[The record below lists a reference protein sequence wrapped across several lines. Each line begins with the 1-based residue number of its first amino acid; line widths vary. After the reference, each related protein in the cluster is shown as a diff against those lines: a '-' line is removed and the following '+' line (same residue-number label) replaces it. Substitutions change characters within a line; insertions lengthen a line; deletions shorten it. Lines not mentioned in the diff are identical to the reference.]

1 MSDMEKYLKLTPNAG
16 IDISS
21 YDEAF
26 NYVFQNSDIRNIA
39 ITGSYGSGKSS
50 LIESYKKKHGE
61 KHSFMQISLARFHG
75 NDEES
80 TQDSEKESSGTKL
93 SVEAILEGK
102 VINQLIHQVPPRKI
116 EQTSFKVKHTIRK
129 RDIILP
135 TAAIVLFILCMG
147 PIFYSEQLVD
157 WIASFSNKAIN
168 TALLGHGLWQ
178 WIQLISGVTAIA
190 LLSYL
195 VYKLVKMQ
203 KYKNLFKKINVN
215 GNEIEIF
222 ENQDDSYFDKYLNEI
237 LYLFE
242 NIEQDVVV
250 FEDLDRHDSVEI
262 FERLH
267 EINNL
272 INIKKENKPIRFFYL
287 VRDDIFLSKDRT
299 KFFDF
304 IIPVVPV
311 VDSSNSYTRLSSFLK
326 AGNSANGLDEK
337 FLQSLSLYIDD
348 MRILKNICNEYSMA
362 TPHKVHKLEIKHD

>member
-299 KFFDF
+299 
-304 IIPVVPV
+304 
-311 VDSSNSYTRLSSFLK
+311 
-326 AGNSANGLDEK
+326 
-337 FLQSLSLYIDD
+337 
-348 MRILKNICNEYSMA
+348 
-362 TPHKVHKLEIKHD
+362 